1 MKPIV
6 QTPLFI
12 IRQQEEEIA
21 LKNMQLQAIGMALA
35 EEKVKNAEKD
45 ALLQMFGEEL
55 VSLKIEVMQLKGG
68 ESL

>member
-21 LKNMQLQAIGMALA
+21 LKNMQLQAIGMTLA